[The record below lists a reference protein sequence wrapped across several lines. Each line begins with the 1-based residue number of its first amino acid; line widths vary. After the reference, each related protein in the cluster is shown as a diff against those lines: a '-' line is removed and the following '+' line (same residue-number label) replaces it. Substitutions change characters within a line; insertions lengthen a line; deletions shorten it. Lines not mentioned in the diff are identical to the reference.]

1 MKKLVLLLLMA
12 GAELLGITNASAQ
25 QSPVAINVSHT
36 NTTSK
41 AIFVN
46 GLCSATSTA
55 KDLEGWVGQTAA
67 STLYASFSGT
77 ARQAITVVVPPSWQ
91 YQITVTVP
99 TGGVCNAWSTV
110 Q

>member
-1 MKKLVLLLLMA
+1 MKKLLLLMA
-12 GAELLGITNASAQ
+12 VAELLGITNALAQ

-36 NTTSK
+36 NNTPK

-46 GLCSATSTA
+46 GFCSATGTP
-55 KDLEGWVGQTAA
+55 KEIEGWVGQTAA

-77 ARQAITVVVPPSWQ
+77 ARQAITVVVPPSWH
-91 YQITVTVP
+91 YQITVAVP
-99 TGGVCNAWSTV
+99 TGGVCNAWSTM